1 MIKFLDIKHQY
12 DELGDRL
19 DAATKD
25 VFCDGLYIGG
35 DYLSE
40 FEKKFAGYVGADH
53 CVRAGNGL
61 DALSLLLKA
70 ADLPVGSKVIIP
82 NNTFIATALAVVNE
96 GLQLVLS
103 DVDKQTRNMSVETM
117 ERVWSDDIRAAIF
130 VHLYGSP
137 AGISDVRQFCE
148 EKNVL
153 LIEDCAQCHGAE
165 IDGERVGTKGNCA
178 WSFYPGKN
186 LGAIGDGGAIT
197 SNDTELAAKVRALG
211 NYGSFSKYEHS
222 LLGVNS
228 RLDPLQAAILTI
240 KLSKLDEWNNRR
252 RQIAKKYLAEIE
264 HAEIILPRVFENCK
278 NAWHLFVVE
287 VDDRIGFQEFL
298 KVEGIQTSVHYP
310 STILNQKCFA
320 DIAIIH
326 DDLSRSQQ
334 MAGKIVSLPMGPH
347 LSPEDSDRIIEM
359 VNNWR

>member
-1 MIKFLDIKHQY
+1 MIQFLDIKHQY
-12 DELGDRL
+12 DELADRL
-19 DAATKD
+19 DAATKA
-25 VFCDGLYIGG
+25 VFDDGLYIGG

-40 FEKKFAGYVGADH
+40 FEEKFANYVGADH
-53 CVRAGNGL
+53 CVGAGNGL

-103 DVDKQTRNMSVETM
+103 DVDKQTRNMSVKTI
-117 ERVWSDDIRAAIF
+117 ERVWSDDISAVIF

-137 AGISDVRQFCE
+137 AGISDVRRFCE

-165 IDGERVGTKGNCA
+165 IDGTRVGANGNCA

-197 SNDTELAAKVRALG
+197 SNDRELANNVRALG
-211 NYGSFSKYEHS
+211 NYGSFRKYEHS

-252 RQIAKKYLAEIE
+252 RKIAQKYLAEIE
-264 HAEIILPRVFENCK
+264 NVEISLPRVFENCES
-278 NAWHLFVVE
+278 AWHLFVVE
-287 VDDRIGFQEFL
+287 VKDREGFQEFL
-298 KVEGIQTSVHYP
+298 KAGGIQTSVHYP
-310 STILNQKCFA
+310 STIVKQECFA
-320 DIAIIH
+320 DIAINY
-326 DDLSRSQQ
+326 DDLSCSQE
-334 MAGKIVSLPMGPH
+334 MADKIVSLPMGPH
-347 LSPEDSDRIIEM
+347 LSLDDADRVIETI
-359 VNNWR
+359 NNWR